1 MSVCQAILLGVIQGI
16 TEFLPVSSS
25 GHLVLLQ
32 QVLNL
37 EIENSLF
44 FEAMLHIGTLLA
56 VIAVFRAD
64 ITRIFRELLHIFA
77 DIFDNIKIW
86 FQNKS
91 FQDEKRYHK
100 LLSSNYRRFV
110 ILLLISTI
118 PTGVIGYLIRGMVE
132 EASGNLLAPAIG
144 FFVTAILLLVTE
156 CAAEENEKSPHDT
169 SFSEAAAIGIF
180 QGFAAFPG
188 VSRAGAT
195 LSACFIC
202 GFSRK
207 YAMKYSYIM
216 SIPAILGAA
225 IMEFGGAK
233 IGGNTVGIGIYL
245 LAMMSAAAVGYF
257 SIRFSL
263 SMIRQKK
270 LRYFSMYCMVIGIL
284 SIILH
289 FTL

>member
-1 MSVCQAILLGVIQGI
+1 MSVWQAILLGVVQGI

-37 EIENSLF
+37 KIENNLF

-56 VIAVFRAD
+56 VLTVFWAD
-64 ITRIFRELLHIFA
+64 IARLFWELIHIFA

-86 FQNKS
+86 FQNKG

-110 ILLLISTI
+110 ILLFISTI
-118 PTGVIGYLIRGMVE
+118 PTGVIGYLIRGMVK

-207 YAMKYSYIM
+207 YAMKYAYIM

-225 IMEFGGAK
+225 VMEFRGAK
-233 IGGNTVGIGIYL
+233 ISGGAAEIGICV
-245 LAMMSAAAVGYF
+245 LAMLIAAAVGYF

-263 SMIRQKK
+263 SVIRQKK

-284 SIILH
+284 SIVLH
-289 FTL
+289 FTI